1 MYGIG
6 GIWNQTRATLHAA
19 STIHEDSSDNA
30 VRNLRLWNHL
40 SSSRAL
46 RIRLSGQIY
55 LLVNDGAVNLV
66 RDASC
71 RLVER

>member
-1 MYGIG
+1 MDSIG
-6 GIWNQTRATLHAA
+6 SFWNQARATLHAA

-30 VRNLRLWNHL
+30 VRNLRLWNQL
-40 SSSRAL
+40 SPSGAL
-46 RIRLSGQIY
+46 RIRLSSQID

-71 RLVER
+71 CLMKR